1 MRLATSLAVVSLATT
16 LIRPAPVQAC
26 GGFFCSSAPV
36 DQSSERIIFA
46 VNADGT
52 TDMIVQIAYQGD
64 SDDFAWL
71 LPLAEVPDPDSL
83 ATFPELAMMALDSG
97 TGPSFVMDPNC
108 QIWDEDSPSAGGDDG
123 SGDGDGEIA
132 EDAGVSV
139 YIRETVGPYD
149 VAVIGSDNA
158 EATSDWLQTNG
169 YRISGAMNEY
179 VKLYTAEHMKFL
191 ALKLTAKA
199 DVSEIAPFRLSL
211 KGETPNI
218 PLRLTS
224 IAAVPEMGV
233 VVWIFAD
240 QRFAPGGEAREI
252 TIDESQLRWGGS
264 PDYYNYKAVVA
275 RAVDAVDGRGF
286 VVDQAGSTENLQQL
300 IVSQEL
306 DPMDPNYAAQQA
318 LKELIQ
324 GKSYM
329 TRLYTRLSP
338 EEMSYDPL
346 FVRSKAG
353 DVSAAKQL
361 PYVAELCDDDYTNDQ
376 LDPCDFGAC
385 GAQGL
390 CRKVTQ
396 DDGTLTAAC
405 ACAPGLTARSVVA
418 DDYSPPSVSCVDERM
433 SFLNPG
439 QKDAAGNVLPDPCA
453 GFSCGEHGSC
463 VSMNMTPTCEC
474 QKGYVADA
482 RREVSG
488 PGASTSMRCVL
499 PSEAIPETFYKQDLK
514 PITLPTGR
522 DVHVVRV
529 KSSGGGG
536 LCSLE
541 PGARSLGFAGVALGG
556 LGLLAVLRRRKR
568 RLT

>member
-1 MRLATSLAVVSLATT
+1 MRFTTHLAFASILATFA
-16 LIRPAPVQAC
+16 PAPASAC

-36 DQSSERIIFA
+36 DQSAERIIFS
-46 VNADGT
+46 VNEGGT

-83 ATFPELAMMALDSG
+83 ATFPQLAMMALDSG
-97 TGPSFVMDPNC
+97 TGPTFAMHPDCEFP
-108 QIWDEDSPSAGGDDG
+108 WDEAAGGDDG
-123 SGDGDGEIA
+123 DGDVGVVDAGVEVT
-132 EDAGVSV
+132 DAGVSV

-149 VAVIGSDNA
+149 VVVIGSESAD
-158 EATSDWLQTNG
+158 ATSDWLQTNG
-169 YRISGAMNEY
+169 YRISGPMNEY
-179 VKLYTAEHMKFL
+179 VKLYTAEGMKFL
-191 ALKLTAKA
+191 ALKLTAEA
-199 DVSEIAPFRLSL
+199 DVTEIAPFRLTL
-211 KGETPNI
+211 PGTTPNI

-224 IAAVPEMGV
+224 IAALPEMGI

-240 QRFAPGGEAREI
+240 QRFAPGGETREL

-264 PDYYNYKAVVA
+264 PEYYNWKALVA
-275 RAVDAVDGRGF
+275 RAADAVDGKGF
-286 VVDQAGSTENLQQL
+286 VTEQAGSTNDLRQL
-300 IVSQEL
+300 IIAQEL
-306 DPMDPNYAAQQA
+306 DPEDERYPAQQA
-318 LKELIQ
+318 LKELIE

-346 FVRSKAG
+346 FVRSNDG
-353 DVSAAKQL
+353 DVSRVKQL
-361 PYVAELCDDDYTNDQ
+361 PYVAELCDDDWTNDQ
-376 LDPCDFGAC
+376 PDPCAFGAC

-390 CRKVTQ
+390 CRKITH
-396 DDGTLTAAC
+396 DDGSVSAAC
-405 ACAPGLTARSVVA
+405 ACAPGLTGRGTLDISGYA
-418 DDYSPPSVSCVDERM
+418 SVSCIDERM

-474 QKGYVADA
+474 KKGYVADA
-482 RREVSG
+482 TRDASG
-488 PGASTSMRCVL
+488 QLSLRCEL
-499 PSEAIPETFYKQDLK
+499 PSDPIPESFYQQDLK
-514 PITLPTGR
+514 PVMLPTGR

-529 KSSGGGG
+529 ASKGDDGG
-536 LCSLE
+536 LCSLK
-541 PGARSLGFAGVALGG
+541 PGARSVGLGGAILGG
-556 LGLLAVLRRRKR
+556 LGLFVLLRRRR